1 MCSWWSSASRI
12 RSTAAC
18 MFGSRNGSLNDFK
31 RGCRKRSTSSALAKP
46 LRINSRAMQ
55 GEPHISAHEN
65 GPPFSSS
72 GDAMIHRLCT
82 DQLIRGEL
90 PDKMQCSRS
99 RLVLITLDSQTL
111 VNNSG
116 DITNLTRVSLMNKQ
130 IYGQRNVYSLDLPP

>member
-31 RGCRKRSTSSALAKP
+31 RGCRKRSTSSAVAKP

-99 RLVLITLDSQTL
+99 RFGSDHSLLA
-111 VNNSG
+111 N
-116 DITNLTRVSLMNKQ
+116 TREQLWRYHESHASFS
-130 IYGQRNVYSLDLPP
+130 YE

>member
-1 MCSWWSSASRI
+1 
-12 RSTAAC
+12 

-99 RLVLITLDSQTL
+99 AQSRWIIASPEELNGGPFSWARSEEHTSELQSRGHL
-111 VNNSG
+111 
-116 DITNLTRVSLMNKQ
+116 
-130 IYGQRNVYSLDLPP
+130 